1 MQELELA
8 GMKKPLINRHNE
20 PGLGI
25 VIRSLKQCGQI
36 IEPNMVEHRK
46 QVFVDNYGQVF
57 CKLLSTCV
65 LWTMFI
71 FLTLTWECCFVVVY
85 LQSTIYSW
93 PYIHEL
99 LIINYQYHMLYYYLR
114 TTIEDSVLCIFQC

>member
-65 LWTMFI
+65 L
-71 FLTLTWECCFVVVY
+71 
-85 LQSTIYSW
+85 
-93 PYIHEL
+93 
-99 LIINYQYHMLYYYLR
+99 
-114 TTIEDSVLCIFQC
+114 